1 MDYRQDRLYPAFVH
15 RELAVSWLAIA
26 SLLGGRHR
34 WDLRQGRFT
43 VLEFGC
49 GHGLNLIFNA
59 AAHPDA
65 QFFGIDFHPSHV
77 ARATTQARELG
88 LSNVQFAVADLR
100 DFTEGPPDRG
110 PCRLWPEAYDLVLAH
125 GIASWVDADT
135 RQALLE
141 AASHNLQPGGLFYC
155 SYNTY
160 PGWLSRSP
168 LQMLALELGL
178 LSGHNTSE
186 ASLQQATAWLQELL
200 GDGDTHTSPLGRF
213 HPELRTALQALTNA
227 PGTYLLG
234 EYQATHQP
242 LYVGPMHRACA
253 QAGLTHV
260 GSATLPELF
269 PQMLDPIR
277 AAWVAQARHPALQ
290 EILFDLAISQSFRR
304 DLFARGVVP
313 PNSSDT
319 QVELASLP
327 LILRQDSLKA
337 RQGFPTSMGTMAIN
351 AAILQTVDRVLA
363 DGPRSLGEL
372 AQELGKAPRDLLP
385 QLALLLDQN
394 RVGTDPFAALAAGSQ
409 PGLKAAEPA
418 EITAF
423 NQKLV
428 ELASRG
434 KGAGGLL
441 APDLRL
447 PIPLGDAQIL
457 LTQVEGLGLKDADRV
472 QMVAMGI
479 LRAGLTLHDQ
489 KGQAVRDKQG
499 ISNLLA
505 QLWQELQGAGM
516 EDLRRLGLF

>member
-213 HPELRTALQALTNA
+213 HPELRTALQALSKA
-227 PGTYLLG
+227 PSDYLMG
-234 EYQATHQP
+234 EYHATHQP
-242 LYVGPMHRACA
+242 LYVGPMHRACV
-253 QAGLTHV
+253 QTGLTHV
-260 GSATLPELF
+260 GSASLPELF
-269 PQMLDPIR
+269 PQMLDATR
-277 AAWVAQARHPALQ
+277 AAWLDQAPNAAMR
-290 EILFDLAISQSFRR
+290 EIAFDLAINQSFRR

-313 PNSSDT
+313 PSSVET
-319 QVELASLP
+319 QAELASLP
-327 LILRQDSLKA
+327 LILRQDSLKT
-337 RQGFPTSMGTMAIN
+337 QQEFPISMGTMAID
-351 AAILQTVDRVLA
+351 AAMLQSVHQILDA
-363 DGPRSLGEL
+363 GPCCLGEL
-372 AQELGKAPRDLLP
+372 AQALGKVPRELLP
-385 QLALLLDQN
+385 QLALLLDKN
-394 RVGTDPFAALAAGSQ
+394 LVGCDPFAALAAGSQ
-409 PGLKAAEPA
+409 PGLTAAGSA
-418 EITAF
+418 EIAAF
-423 NQKLV
+423 NHKV
-428 ELASRG
+428 MELASLG
-434 KGAGGLL
+434 KGAAGLL
-441 APDLRL
+441 APKLRL
-447 PIPLGDAQIL
+447 PIPLADAQIML
-457 LTQVEGLGLKDADRV
+457 AQVEALGLDAADRV
-472 QMVAMGI
+472 QMVWMGI
-479 LRAGLTLHDQ
+479 QMAGLTLHDPQ
-489 KGQAVRDKQG
+489 GQPIRDEQAA
-499 ISNLLA
+499 LA
-505 QLWQELQGAGM
+505 QLEQLWNAFQGAGM
-516 EDLRRLGLF
+516 EDLRRLGLV